1 MDKTLAFFCV
11 VLVCLVCSIPILMSL
26 NTGQRVVTG
35 VVVKTSST
43 TFPWHQTTVTFVI
56 TVPNGTILEQTY
68 DQTYEGMFTLELG
81 KSYKVTAYQDAF
93 HQHPRVI
100 EIEELVK

>member
-1 MDKTLAFFCV
+1 MDKDLAIFSV
-11 VLVCLVCSIPILMSL
+11 VLVCLVCTMPIYMFL
-26 NTGQRVVTG
+26 NIGWRITTG

-56 TVPNGTILEQTY
+56 AVPNGTILEQTY
-68 DQTYEGMFTLELG
+68 DRTYEGMFTLELG

-93 HQHPRVI
+93 HQYPRI
-100 EIEELVK
+100 TKIEELVS